1 MTSVRAPL
9 QLPSTIALFPLNGVV
24 LLPRGHV
31 PLNVYEPRYINL
43 IDDML
48 GQDRLI
54 GIIQPRAVCTDPIP
68 NDEPLYSVGTIGR
81 IVQFSDPGDGRY
93 HITIEGIS
101 RFRLLDT
108 ALSDDPIDQSR
119 GYRMATVDFS
129 EFQDDMNSTNDI
141 DGPHKDRVVKLM
153 QNYFNAKEIE
163 ADWEAIAEAPY
174 EALVSSLAM
183 TCPFEPTERQAL
195 LECNTHQDRANMLI
209 SLFEMHGNEG
219 SSPPTVKH

>member
-1 MTSVRAPL
+1 MTSVRPPL
-9 QLPSTIALFPLNGVV
+9 QLPSTLALFPLSGVV

-31 PLNVYEPRYINL
+31 PLNVYEPRYINM
-43 IDDML
+43 IDDIL
-48 GQDRLI
+48 GQKRLI
-54 GIIQPRAVCTDPIP
+54 GIIQPRAVCTDPIS
-68 NDEPLYSVGTIGR
+68 NDEPLYSVGAVGR

-101 RFRLLDT
+101 RFRLLDQIYDPNS
-108 ALSDDPIDQSR
+108 SDQGQP
-119 GYRMATVDFS
+119 YRRAKVDYS
-129 EFQDDMNSTNDI
+129 EFQDDMYATDDI
-141 DGPHKDRVVKLM
+141 DGPQKDRVVNLM
-153 QNYFNAKEIE
+153 QDYFSAKDID

-195 LECNTHQDRANMLI
+195 LECLTHQDRANMLI

>member
-9 QLPSTIALFPLNGVV
+9 HLPSTIALFPLTGVV

-54 GIIQPRAVCTDPIP
+54 GIIQPRAMCTDPIS
-68 NDEPLYSVGTIGR
+68 NDEPLYSVGAVGR

-93 HITIEGIS
+93 HITLEGVS
-101 RFRLLDT
+101 RFRLLNT
-108 ALSDDPIDQSR
+108 ELSDEPALQNR
-119 GYRMATVDFS
+119 GYRLANVDFTA
-129 EFQDDMNSTNDI
+129 FQDDMFSTNDI
-141 DGPHKDRVVKLM
+141 DGPQKDHVVRLM
-153 QNYFNAKEIE
+153 QDYFNTKDID

-195 LECNTHQDRANMLI
+195 LECDTHQERANMLI

>member
-9 QLPSTIALFPLNGVV
+9 QLPSTIALFPLSGVV

-31 PLNVYEPRYINL
+31 PLNVYEPRYINM

-48 GQDRLI
+48 GQSRLI
-54 GIIQPRAVCTDPIP
+54 GIIQPRAICNDPVP
-68 NDEPLYSVGTIGR
+68 NDEPLFTVGTIGR
-81 IVQFSDPGDGRY
+81 IVQFADPGDGRY
-93 HITIEGIS
+93 HITLEGLS
-101 RFRLLDT
+101 RFHLLDQVP
-108 ALSDDPIDQSR
+108 SNDSQIENQ
-119 GYRMATVDFS
+119 GYRTAQVDFS
-129 EFQDDMNSTNDI
+129 SFQDDMYSTNDI
-141 DGPHKDRVVKLM
+141 DGPHKERVVMLM
-153 QNYFNAKEIE
+153 QDYFKAKEIDANWAE
-163 ADWEAIAEAPY
+163 IANAPY

-195 LECNTHQDRANMLI
+195 LECINHQDRASMLI